1 MNDDRIN
8 KIVSSLKSYK
18 SIQIENVIIV
28 VSGDITQSGYKSQ
41 FTNARKFMG
50 NLIKKLNKAFWLQM
64 YNFDC
69 AG

>member
-1 MNDDRIN
+1 MHISNKKDMNDDRIN

-50 NLIKKLNKAFWLQM
+50 NLIKKLLVANVQF
-64 YNFDC
+64 
-69 AG
+69 